1 MKEQIQL
8 GIKQPTKQKQT
19 RKIKH
24 QRITLMCEI
33 SPENKNKTQKKKPIK
48 ESYKTSKKR
57 KKRKKLPVESRGAAR
72 RARDPFKDKKKINGE
87 VLAKVELEAE

>member
-33 SPENKNKTQKKKPIK
+33 SPENKNKTQKKKKKPIK
-48 ESYKTSKKR
+48 ES
-57 KKRKKLPVESRGAAR
+57 
-72 RARDPFKDKKKINGE
+72 
-87 VLAKVELEAE
+87 